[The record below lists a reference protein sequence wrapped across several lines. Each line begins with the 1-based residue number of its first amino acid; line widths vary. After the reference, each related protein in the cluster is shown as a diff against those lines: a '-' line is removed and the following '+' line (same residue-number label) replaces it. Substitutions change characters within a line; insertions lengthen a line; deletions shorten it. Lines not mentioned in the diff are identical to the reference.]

1 MTQWIAKYRN
11 HLMTVAGILIGV
23 GYLTE
28 AMGSINWQAA
38 CFISATLLAG
48 IPIFI
53 RAVQA
58 VRMRVFGIELL
69 VTVAVAGA
77 LVIHEYS
84 ESAIVTF
91 LFLFGAFLEMRTLE
105 KTRSSLKKLMDLAPR
120 EATVRRD
127 GSLFTI
133 DAQDVKEGDCVVL
146 RPGGKIP
153 VDGIVLS
160 GSAYINEAMITG
172 EPVPARKEKND
183 RVFSGTIAEDGYLE
197 IQAER
202 VGEDTTFSKILELVE
217 EAQESKSKAQKF
229 LDRFSAVYTP
239 VIVILAVVVLALT
252 RDLHM
257 AITFLVIACPGA
269 LVIGAPVS
277 NVAGI
282 GNGAR
287 NGVLIKGG
295 EIMDQF
301 SRVDTLIFDKTG
313 TLTRG
318 KPEIAEI
325 ITFGTVLEDDLLRMT
340 AQLEL
345 QSEHHL
351 ARTIVREAQTRG
363 MDISGQS
370 QNVEIIKGK
379 GIIGNNEGHVLAAGS
394 KAILEKMDVILEK
407 STVEAVRQ
415 KEMEGNSTVFVIL
428 DGILQGVFFISD
440 QIRED
445 AEEAI
450 RVLKKEGIRKII
462 MLTGDN
468 EHTAALIAGKL
479 HLDEFHGGLLPE
491 DKAAFV
497 KEIRKSGARVAMVGD
512 GINDAPA
519 IAEADVGISMGET
532 GTDISMETA
541 DIVLMADKLSHLI
554 HAKRLAV
561 TTVRNMKQ
569 NIFIAVATVILL
581 LVGVVTDQVHLAAGM
596 FVHEASILLVILNA
610 MRLIGFGNKKNAG
623 SKRGKK
629 Q

>member
-1 MTQWIAKYRN
+1 MAQWIAKYRN
-11 HLMTVAGILIGV
+11 HLMTGAGILIGS
-23 GYLTE
+23 GYLAG
-28 AMGSINWQAA
+28 AMGSTNWQAV

-48 IPIFI
+48 IPIFM

-77 LVIHEYS
+77 LVIHEYA

-120 EATVRRD
+120 EATVRRE
-127 GSLFTI
+127 GTLITI

-172 EPVPARKEKND
+172 EPVPARKEKDD

-239 VIVILAVVVLALT
+239 VIVILAVVVLVLT

-450 RVLKKEGIRKII
+450 RVLKKEGIRKVI

-479 HLDEFHGGLLPE
+479 YLDEFHGGLLPE

-569 NIFIAVATVILL
+569 NIFIAVATVVLL

-610 MRLIGFGNKKNAG
+610 MRLIGFGNKKNAVAT
-623 SKRGKK
+623 RGKN
-629 Q
+629 

>member
-28 AMGSINWQAA
+28 AMGSINWQAV

-202 VGEDTTFSKILELVE
+202 VGEDTTFSKILELVK

-379 GIIGNNEGHVLAAGS
+379 GIIGNNQGHVLAAGS

-519 IAEADVGISMGET
+519 LARADIGFAMGAA
-532 GTDISMETA
+532 GTDTAIETA
-541 DIVLMADKLSHLI
+541 DVALMDDDLRKISTFVRLSRVT
-554 HAKRLAV
+554 AKTL
-561 TTVRNMKQ
+561 KQ
-569 NIFIAVATVILL
+569 NIVLALGIKAIFLVLTFSGHSTMWMAVFADMGASL
-581 LVGVVTDQVHLAAGM
+581 LVVGNGLR
-596 FVHEASILLVILNA
+596 LL
-610 MRLIGFGNKKNAG
+610 R
-623 SKRGKK
+623 R
-629 Q
+629 